1 MTYRLYAEEWRLTHT
16 VTTGI
21 FAIYPIVVVAT
32 LIRFGDLSD
41 MSAAIAN
48 LTGPVGGPA
57 AKTHGALCSNTF
69 KEM

>member
-1 MTYRLYAEEWRLTHT
+1 MAPHPYGDDGH
-16 VTTGI
+16 
-21 FAIYPIVVVAT
+21 
-32 LIRFGDLSD
+32 IRHLPHRRRRHPDPLRDLSD